1 MNNDNFSS
9 FYVIWTKPIEGTG
22 SFKPVKK
29 SFTTQARAEQ
39 ACAQMAKKYPGKKF
53 FVMQAISRHVKS

>member
-29 SFTTQARAEQ
+29 SFATLAKAER
-39 ACAQMAKKYPGKKF
+39 ACAYMAKRYPGKKF
-53 FVMQAISRHVKS
+53 FVMQAVKRYVKS